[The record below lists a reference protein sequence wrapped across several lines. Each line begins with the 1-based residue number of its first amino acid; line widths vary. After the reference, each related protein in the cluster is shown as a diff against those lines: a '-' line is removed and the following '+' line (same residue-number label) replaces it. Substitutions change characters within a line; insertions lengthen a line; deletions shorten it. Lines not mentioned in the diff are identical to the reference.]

1 MTYLE
6 EFKQK
11 DKWIKEKVDKDT
23 VDFAKRFATYLVE
36 SFKSKDNNIPG
47 VFELKTNQLRKFFG
61 AVKNFQLRAQLS
73 DEFNESEFIM
83 LKPKLA
89 YAVGRVKQ
97 QHKNDEIRIKDFAD
111 VISKAI
117 DFVIESN
124 DKEKSFKNF
133 VNFFEAIVAYHKQ
146 EENNIIK

>member
-1 MTYLE
+1 MSYLD
-6 EFKQK
+6 EFQSNS
-11 DKWIKEKVDKDT
+11 KWIKDKVDKDT
-23 VDFAKRFATYLVE
+23 VDFARRFAAFLVE
-36 SFKSKDNNIPG
+36 SYKDDTRGNQR

-61 AVKNFQLRAQLS
+61 AVKNFQLKTQLT
-73 DEFNESEFIM
+73 DVFNESEFIM

-97 QHKNDEIRIKDFAD
+97 QHKNDQIRIKDFAE

-124 DKEKSFKNF
+124 NKEKAFKNF

-146 EENNIIK
+146 EENNLNQ